1 MVGVGNFEMLV
12 GLLVAVPLLYY
23 VLRGRRSIVLVLL
36 LVVLSPILGFFIAI
50 GVAFLRYALLG
61 R

>member
-23 VLRGRRSIVLVLL
+23 VLRGRQLIVLVLL
-36 LVVLSPILGFFIAI
+36 LIVLSPILGFFVAI
-50 GVAFLRYALLG
+50 GVAFLRYVLLG
-61 R
+61 Q